1 MKVTSPPDVANLP
14 MYPFRYSRSRHSTSN
29 VTCRLAIREC
39 SPCPR
44 FYGIPTQAAC
54 RFEVEDLARDGAA
67 KQKWRHLWNRKRGP
81 FAVKPTSAA
90 GAREPSSTIASKLG
104 HPAHWSYGSL
114 IGRSICRCRADSA
127 SL

>member
-54 RFEVEDLARDGAA
+54 RFEFEDFATLG
-67 KQKWRHLWNRKRGP
+67 GP
-81 FAVKPTSAA
+81 GSDSSKPY
-90 GAREPSSTIASKLG
+90 RYD
-104 HPAHWSYGSL
+104 PAHPDPVQWYTLGATL
-114 IGRSICRCRADSA
+114 LACLRGFTG
-127 SL
+127 